1 MVFIYVL
8 QLEQDK
14 WYIGK
19 TNTNLILFKIR
30 IETLFDSNGSEFTK
44 TYKPLEVYEI
54 IPECDKYDEDKY
66 VRKYM
71 DKYGIDN
78 VRGGTYSR
86 LELTVEEQQLIQKE
100 LWGTNDL
107 CFLCGGDHFIKD
119 CPNNKQEEKPSE
131 EILEDEVL
139 DTYIIDTDLLKL
151 IQDRITSE
159 VGGLTPEG
167 LSLQHYYFED
177 TPYSN
182 SITKKAWTIYGRDL
196 INRIHI
202 EEYFNLDNITISEYI
217 NNNDEIMNLY
227 KRVVKL
233 TCSELC
239 TLNNKQISF
248 TPGINNLKY
257 IQYNKILKNIEKKIN
272 DLIVDI
278 CYLTLHNIII
288 SKYNENYILTNFK
301 MKKNILKIFSIHN
314 NIHHRIYF
322 NYYMEDYWKLYFPT
336 LSEQPGISNDIPVLR
351 KKSYG
356 IQYMELIDVNIT
368 GELYYSANPKVPKCS
383 DPSNKIFE
391 TNRRMGENK
400 QCKCRLRCGC
410 CGVVVKIVTKNGPSP
425 TTWQHSGKCKKGC
438 DCDGK
443 F

>member
-1 MVFIYVL
+1 MVFIYAL

-19 TNTNLILFKIR
+19 TNTNKIR
-30 IETLFDSNGSEFTK
+30 IDTHFDSNGSEFTK

-66 VRKYM
+66 VKKYM

-86 LELTVEEQQLIQKE
+86 LELTIEEKQLIQKE
-100 LWGTNDL
+100 LWGANDL
-107 CFLCGGDHFIKD
+107 CFLCGGEHFIKD
-119 CPNNKQEEKPSE
+119 CPNNKQEEKPGE

-159 VGGLTPEG
+159 VGGLTPG
-167 LSLQHYYFED
+167 GPSLQHFYNLCKD
-177 TPYSN
+177 TTYG
-182 SITKKAWTIYGRDL
+182 SITKKGWTIYGRENSL
-196 INRIHI
+196 NRIHI

-227 KRVVKL
+227 KILIKF
-233 TCSELC
+233 TCTELC
-239 TLNNKQISF
+239 VIKSNNSIQFDPLKNKS
-248 TPGINNLKY
+248 KY

-288 SKYNENYILTNFK
+288 NKYNKNYILTNFK
-301 MKKNILKIFSIHN
+301 MKKNIFKMIINSRL
-314 NIHHRIYF
+314 
-322 NYYMEDYWKLYFPT
+322 YYKHYMKDYWKLYFPT
-336 LSEQPGISNDIPVLR
+336 LSIQPICGHIPFLEIDD
-351 KKSYG
+351 YG
-356 IQYMELIDVNIT
+356 KDYCELIDVNIT
-368 GELYYSANPKVPKCS
+368 GELYYSA
-383 DPSNKIFE
+383 D
-391 TNRRMGENK
+391 
-400 QCKCRLRCGC
+400 
-410 CGVVVKIVTKNGPSP
+410 
-425 TTWQHSGKCKKGC
+425 
-438 DCDGK
+438 
-443 F
+443 

>member
-1 MVFIYVL
+1 MVFIYAL

-19 TNTNLILFKIR
+19 TNTNKIR
-30 IETLFDSNGSEFTK
+30 IDTHFDSNGSEFTK

-66 VRKYM
+66 VKKYM

-86 LELTVEEQQLIQKE
+86 LELTVEEKQLIQKE
-100 LWGTNDL
+100 LWGANDL

-119 CPNNKQEEKPSE
+119 CLNNKQEEKPSE

-151 IQDRITSE
+151 IQDRITSD
-159 VGGLTPEG
+159 VGGIMDG
-167 LSLQHYYFED
+167 GNCLQHLYFKD
-177 TPYSN
+177 TTVN
-182 SITKKAWTIYGRDL
+182 KAWTIVARHKGGYPN

-202 EEYFNLDNITISEYI
+202 EEYFSLDNITISEYI

-239 TLNNKQISF
+239 TLDNKNISF
-248 TPGINNLKY
+248 TPRLNNLKY
-257 IQYNKILKNIEKKIN
+257 IQYNKILKNIEKQIN

-288 SKYNENYILTNFK
+288 SKYNKNYILTNFK
-301 MKKNILKIFSIHN
+301 MKKNILKIFSIQH

-336 LSEQPGISNDIPVLR
+336 LSEQPGIFHNNIPVLH
-351 KKSYG
+351 KKCYEK
-356 IQYMELIDVNIT
+356 QYMELIDVNIT
-368 GELYYSANPKVPKCS
+368 GELYYK
-383 DPSNKIFE
+383 
-391 TNRRMGENK
+391 
-400 QCKCRLRCGC
+400 
-410 CGVVVKIVTKNGPSP
+410 
-425 TTWQHSGKCKKGC
+425 
-438 DCDGK
+438 
-443 F
+443 